1 MEETYGFREYFDIV
15 WRQKRII
22 LAAALVAL
30 SIGAALIFIVFE
42 PVYEAGTTLM
52 VNRTQ
57 SRDEKYLTYKD
68 MMLNQEL
75 ANTYRRIAKSRA
87 VLEKTMDD
95 LNIVMDVEEFAKSI
109 SVTILED
116 TEIVEIK
123 VRNGNARMSAV
134 IANKLADSF
143 KGEISSIMKME
154 NVDVIDSAEVP
165 QEPIKPRKKLI
176 LAAAGFLGLAMGL
189 VMAFIN
195 EYFYRKIK
203 TLQDVEKEL
212 GIRVIGAI
220 PDYKQSKH

>member
-87 VLEKTMDD
+87 VLEKTMGA
-95 LNIVMDVEEFAKSI
+95 LNIRMDVEEFAKSI

-143 KGEISSIMKME
+143 MGEISSIMKME
-154 NVDVIDSAEVP
+154 NINVIDSAEVP

-176 LAAAGFLGLAMGL
+176 AAAAGFLGMAIGL
-189 VMAFIN
+189 VVAFIN
-195 EYFYRKIK
+195 DYFYKKIK
-203 TLQDVEKEL
+203 TSQDVEKEL
-212 GIRVIGAI
+212 GIRVIGVI
-220 PDYKQSKH
+220 PDYKQPKY